1 MTALYG
7 TMRRSWPLRPCIV
20 ALSGSVAASEGG
32 AGSSGPKGVRVA
44 NEAEHGPT
52 PDTGEPRRRATRRAE
67 TSRAET
73 TRWWHHLATV
83 VGSGCVIWFFSE
95 MFFLNEGQHLY
106 FWSTSPD
113 VAALFSSV
121 AEWLFVFL
129 LFYAFFA
136 LWLLVPISVF
146 RVRSMPALVLAGA
159 ICGWAI
165 EGSAIPI
172 MYEELW
178 GSLLWPAASW
188 HVLVNV
194 LLGWWWLRRVLE
206 ERSARFTA
214 VVFVGMGVVW
224 SVWATWFWP
233 LDGTGTI
240 AEATAP
246 MAPTDFAFLAFLSST
261 VLAFGYWIL
270 DRFGSR
276 RFVTGKAPL
285 AILIA
290 AGFVLSILGS
300 TVFVPILAVLVG
312 LASFVLDRNRRT
324 ERDGDILARFAH
336 SIRPSRYPLLFLM
349 PAAAVVL
356 YPILHANDVSIA
368 PWIGYVLYPLVVT
381 SAAIIALSTLDIL
394 RRARQRTG

>member
-1 MTALYG
+1 M
-7 TMRRSWPLRPCIV
+7 
-20 ALSGSVAASEGG
+20 
-32 AGSSGPKGVRVA
+32 A
-44 NEAEHGPT
+44 NEADHGPI
-52 PDTGEPRRRATRRAE
+52 PDRGEPRGRA

-73 TRWWHHLATV
+73 ARWWQHLATV
-83 VGSGCVIWFFSE
+83 VGSACVIWFFSE
-95 MFFLNEGQHLY
+95 MYFLNEGQHLY
-106 FWSTSPD
+106 FWSTSPG
-113 VAALFSSV
+113 VLALIATV

-146 RVRSMPALVLAGA
+146 RVRSMSALVLAGA

-188 HVLVNV
+188 HVVVNV
-194 LLGWWWLRRVLE
+194 LFGWWWLRRVLE
-206 ERSARFTA
+206 ERSARFAT

-261 VLAFGYWIL
+261 VLAVGYWLL
-270 DRFGSR
+270 DRIGSQ

-290 AGFVLSILGS
+290 AGFVLSIVGS

-312 LASFVLDRNRRT
+312 LASLVLERNRRT
-324 ERDGDILARFAH
+324 ERDGDVLARFAY
-336 SIRPSRYPLLFLM
+336 SIPPSRYLLLFLM
-349 PAAAVVL
+349 PTAAAVL
-356 YPILHANDVSIA
+356 YPIWHANDVSIA
-368 PWIGYVLYPLVVT
+368 PWIGYVLYPVVVA
-381 SAAIIALSTLDIL
+381 SAVIIVLATLDIL
-394 RRARQRTG
+394 RRDRLRTG